1 MVMAAAVDAAAAPD
15 AGNSGSGGG
24 FDVGSDETAVTI
36 AIGDIGGIG
45 LAVHAV
51 PDEATTYTGHAI
63 QIDVLGNDYHADG
76 TTPLVLDSIASGGR
90 HGACTVVGDVVTASV
105 SMQVLYEPDGGYSG
119 SDECA
124 YRACAAADDDGD
136 GDECSVATVSI
147 VIAKQLEAA
156 EFEYD
161 AVDVDDVGVDAAE
174 PSTAVPDIVGN
185 GTTASGDPIIGF
197 DRMDSCTPGE
207 EALLTLELQT
217 DEHGGDVTWEMR
229 EVVSSTA
236 LRRFRKGGPY
246 ARYSY
251 DRVDVC
257 VRSPGA
263 YTFVIFDAYGDGM
276 CDPGSGG
283 GGSGATTCGYYR
295 LYLDGREIVD
305 VSHYGASNTHSINV
319 GYDPL
324 PHMSD
329 RHVEY
334 LDAHNTRRRSW
345 HEMHGVSYVP
355 LLWSPGLAE
364 DSARWAEALLD
375 DCDSD
380 DIEHETGVMEGENLA
395 KNKGYEYEDGVPS
408 WGQLY
413 PPESMCFTL
422 ATPTTAPPFSCLSIF
437 CYVFLPGF
445 DMLYYILAPPP
456 PPKKL
461 YTPDIVGR
469 WVDREIGWLYPKNA
483 HLTQSLSVF

>member
-1 MVMAAAVDAAAAPD
+1 MRLSLRAAAAASSAATISSTFLTFAVLLLLVVAIVPAASRPED
-15 AGNSGSGGG
+15 DEPIMLEPEGGG
-24 FDVGSDETAVTI
+24 DIS
-36 AIGDIGGIG
+36 IG
-45 LAVHAV
+45 AYVHAV
-51 PDEATTYTGHAI
+51 PDEATTYTGHPI
-63 QIDVLGNDYHADG
+63 QIDVLSNDYHEDG
-76 TTPLVLDSIASGGR
+76 TTSLVLDGIASEGK
-90 HGACTVVGDVVTASV
+90 HGTCTVVGDIVTASV
-105 SMQVLYEPDGGYSG
+105 SQVLYEPDGGYSG

-124 YRACAAADDDGD
+124 YRACAAADDGD
-136 GDECSVATVSI
+136 GDECSVATISI
-147 VIAKQLEAA
+147 IIAKQLEAA

-161 AVDVDDVGVDAAE
+161 VVVVDADVDAAE
-174 PSTAVPDIVGN
+174 PSTAVTDIVGN
-185 GTTASGDPIIGF
+185 GTASGDPIGF
-197 DRMDSCTPGE
+197 DQIIDSCTPGE
-207 EALLTLELQT
+207 EVLLTLELQT
-217 DEHGGDVTWEMR
+217 DEHGGDVTWELR
-229 EVVSSTA
+229 EVVSSTT

-246 ARYSY
+246 TRYSY

-263 YTFVIFDAYGDGM
+263 YTFVIFDGYGDGM
-276 CDPGSGG
+276 CDNGG
-283 GGSGATTCGYYR
+283 GGGTGATTCGYYR
-295 LYLDGREIVD
+295 LYLDGREIVN

-334 LDAHNTRRRSW
+334 LDAHNARRRSW
-345 HEMHGVSYVP
+345 HEMHDVTYVP

-413 PPESMCFTL
+413 PPESMCFTCHT
-422 ATPTTAPPFSCLSIF
+422 TPHRTTFFMSFDFLLRFSR
-437 CYVFLPGF
+437 V
-445 DMLYYILAPPP
+445 
-456 PPKKL
+456 
-461 YTPDIVGR
+461 
-469 WVDREIGWLYPKNA
+469 
-483 HLTQSLSVF
+483 LT